1 MVQLRQIVFIAL
13 KDLKR
18 FTRDRPALIAFI
30 LFPFFFVVLFNFLL
44 GGVGGEDTRLVFH
57 VVTLEEAGGM
67 SHQIIADMETGD
79 PEQLLEGQPEIIWLK
94 DYDEAYRQVEEKKLG
109 GFLAFPEDF
118 TQGVMMGYGAR
129 LEVVVDAEN
138 TSKRA
143 ALHGLANSIASR
155 VGAQQVVTSTVVGL
169 LVEQGMAT
177 GEISDI
183 GQIIMGSLAEP
194 ADSSAETSLI
204 RLSRE
209 KVGEVVAEQPTNY
222 VIPGYLVMFVFFA
235 AAQSAAI
242 IVRERQN
249 NTLERLLSSSVKQ
262 ETLLGGIFIGT
273 AAKGLI
279 QIVIFWTVGLL
290 AFDMDLG
297 IAPAGV
303 VVLSLLMAIMSA
315 AFGLMLA
322 TLVKTERA
330 AGSIGT
336 LAALIMAPLGG
347 CWWPLFILP
356 QWMQGLAK
364 ITPHGWANAGF
375 NKLMVFGGD
384 FNSAVPEMLALVVFT
399 LVFGI
404 IAVWRFRTSA
414 V

>member
-67 SHQIIADMETGD
+67 SHQIIAGMETGD

-330 AGSIGT
+330 A
-336 LAALIMAPLGG
+336 L
-347 CWWPLFILP
+347 
-356 QWMQGLAK
+356 
-364 ITPHGWANAGF
+364 H
-375 NKLMVFGGD
+375 
-384 FNSAVPEMLALVVFT
+384 
-399 LVFGI
+399 
-404 IAVWRFRTSA
+404 
-414 V
+414 